1 VDAGEEASSSAHASL
16 ARLDASAGRSGR
28 SEPDAAPIG
37 HLPADRLRRRDR
49 QSRAKP
55 LVAGLLVAG
64 LAAGWLLVQR
74 TSTNGRPGVGIA
86 PPTHG
91 SGAPATVAPRAGT
104 AALRALLADAGRCAD
119 VAGAVPAVQCDIDGV
134 RLDAR
139 LLTAADARRTY
150 VSSAGARIAPRRG
163 SPECARG
170 LPDERAW
177 SRPETPHVVA
187 GRYRCRI
194 EGDAAVIWWTDEHGV
209 LARAVARDRDLARLF
224 VWWRAHRN
232 G

>member
-1 VDAGEEASSSAHASL
+1 MEARQGSGPALASL

-28 SEPDAAPIG
+28 SEPDAEPTG
-37 HLPADRLRRRDR
+37 HLPADRPRQRDR
-49 QSRAKP
+49 QSRARP

-64 LAAGWLLVQR
+64 LAAGWLVVQR
-74 TSTNGRPGVGIA
+74 ASTNPRPGLGNALRTHGGGA
-86 PPTHG
+86 PPT
-91 SGAPATVAPRAGT
+91 VAPGVPT
-104 AALRALLADAGRCAD
+104 AALRALLADAGSCAD
-119 VAGAVPAVQCDIDGV
+119 AADAVPAVQCDIDGV

-150 VSSAGARIAPRRG
+150 VSSSGARIEPRSG
-163 SPECARG
+163 LPECARG

-177 SRPETPHVVA
+177 SRPETPRVVA

-194 EGDAAVIWWTDEHGV
+194 EGDAAAIWWTDEHGV
-209 LARAVARDRDLARLF
+209 LAHAVARDRDLARLF